1 MVHIIDLKFQGFSES
16 IAAFILESDIG
27 PILFETGPYSTF
39 KTLQIE
45 IEKIGYAVSD
55 IKHVFISHIHFDHAG
70 AAWKFADYGANIYVH
85 PTGLPH
91 LNNPEKLW
99 GSAVRIYGASM
110 EKLWGVMEPIP
121 LDKLVPLK
129 HLESIQLG
137 GFEIKALHTPGHAV
151 HHIAFSVNNM
161 VFGGDVAG
169 VCIGDGPVVP
179 PCPPPDI
186 HIEDWCSSIQL
197 LKNVNPKF
205 LYLTHFGL
213 VKMPVQEHLTIL
225 ENTLLKYAEWIL
237 KEMETHSDI
246 SKIIDSFQDMVET
259 LWIENNLDEQVIT
272 RYGLANPSFMTV
284 SGLIRYWTKV
294 KGVKWN

>member
-1 MVHIIDLKFQGFSES
+1 MVHIIDLKFQGATES
-16 IAAFILESDIG
+16 IASFLLETEMG
-27 PILFETGPYSTF
+27 AILFETGPFSTF
-39 KTLQIE
+39 QTLKIE
-45 IEKIGYAVSD
+45 VEKIGYAISD

-70 AAWKFADYGANIYVH
+70 AAWKFAEHGANIYVH
-85 PTGLPH
+85 PAGLPH
-91 LNNPEKLW
+91 LHNPEKLW

-110 EKLWGVMEPIP
+110 EKLWGVMEPISLDRLIP
-121 LDKLVPLK
+121 LN
-129 HLESIQLG
+129 HLDIIGLG
-137 GFEIKALHTPGHAV
+137 NYEIKALHTPGHAI
-151 HHIAFSVNNM
+151 HHIAFSVNDM

-186 HIEDWCSSIQL
+186 HIEDWCSSIEL
-197 LKNVNPKF
+197 IRKVNPTL

-225 ENTLLKYAEWIL
+225 ENTLLKYADWVVQ
-237 KEMETHSDI
+237 EMGNQSDI
-246 SKIIDSFQDMVET
+246 SKIIDSFQDMVER
-259 LWIENNLDEQVIT
+259 LWVESKLDEQVIT

>member
-1 MVHIIDLKFQGFSES
+1 MVHIIDLKFQGSSES

-39 KTLQIE
+39 HTLKIE
-45 IEKIGYAVSD
+45 IEKIGYTISD

-70 AAWKFADYGANIYVH
+70 AAWKFAEHGASIYVH
-85 PTGLPH
+85 PAGLPH

-110 EKLWGVMEPIP
+110 EKLWGVMEPIS
-121 LDKLVPLK
+121 LDNLVPPM
-129 HLESIQLG
+129 HLECLQLG
-137 GFEIKALHTPGHAV
+137 GFEIKALHTTGHAV
-151 HHIAFSVNNM
+151 HHIAFSLNDM

-186 HIEDWCSSIQL
+186 HIEDWCASIEL
-197 LKNVNPKF
+197 IRKVNPKF

-213 VKMPVQEHLTIL
+213 AKKPVQEHLTIL
-225 ENTLLKYAEWIL
+225 ENTLLKYAEWVL
-237 KEMETHSDI
+237 KEMETHSDM
-246 SKIIDSFQDMVET
+246 SKIIDSFQDMVEK
-259 LWIENNLDEQVIT
+259 LWLENKLDEQVIT

-294 KGVKWN
+294 KGMKWN

>member
-27 PILFETGPYSTF
+27 PILLETGPYSTF

-45 IEKIGYAVSD
+45 LEKIGYSVSD

-85 PTGLPH
+85 PAGLPH

-137 GFEIKALHTPGHAV
+137 GFEIIALHTPGHAV

-186 HIEDWCSSIQL
+186 HIDDWCSSIQL

>member
-85 PTGLPH
+85 PAGLPH

-137 GFEIKALHTPGHAV
+137 GFEIIALHTPGHAV

-246 SKIIDSFQDMVET
+246 SKIIDSFQDMVDT

>member
-1 MVHIIDLKFQGFSES
+1 MVHIIDLKFQGSSES

-39 KTLQIE
+39 HTLKIE
-45 IEKIGYAVSD
+45 IEKIGYTISD

-70 AAWKFADYGANIYVH
+70 AAWKFAEHGASIYVH
-85 PTGLPH
+85 PAGLPH

-110 EKLWGVMEPIP
+110 EKLWGVMEPIS
-121 LDKLVPLK
+121 LDNLVPLM
-129 HLESIQLG
+129 HLECLQLG

-151 HHIAFSVNNM
+151 HHIAFSLNDM

-186 HIEDWCSSIQL
+186 HIEDWCASSDNSHSLFDFFEKFGIFEFNCEL
-197 LKNVNPKF
+197 LSIVIKYSVILSNSISKLFSCHDSIYRIVWSNDSTF
-205 LYLTHFGL
+205 L
-213 VKMPVQEHLTIL
+213 
-225 ENTLLKYAEWIL
+225 
-237 KEMETHSDI
+237 SDI
-246 SKIIDSFQDMVET
+246 SACVNMVSRNYSYLHLSYLILKIYF
-259 LWIENNLDEQVIT
+259 
-272 RYGLANPSFMTV
+272 
-284 SGLIRYWTKV
+284 LI
-294 KGVKWN
+294 